1 MKLPPKKQPLKRHD
15 ASLPNRNML
24 IVGASGSGKSAFLR
38 KTVDFKQPRIVAWDP
53 DEDYKLPRVRSMAA
67 FEKLVKKSGFGP
79 IRCALT
85 VRPTEENFE
94 KWAALVFAICHQA
107 APMDIL
113 ADEIADVTRIGKA
126 PPNWGELCR
135 KVRKY
140 GARLCAI
147 TQRPQESDKTILNQV
162 EFTWCGALKT
172 SASYNYLAKE
182 MDLSVQEL
190 KSIVNIDRKQIQ
202 YWIRKGTEAA
212 KLETIK
218 F

>member
-1 MKLPPKKQPLKRHD
+1 MKRPPTPLKRHD
-15 ASLPNRNML
+15 ASLENRNVL

-38 KTVDFKQPRIVAWDP
+38 EKVDFKQERIIAWDP
-53 DEDYKLPRVRSMAA
+53 DEDYSLPRIRTMAA
-67 FEKLVKKSGFGP
+67 FEKLVKKCGFGP

-113 ADEIADVTRIGKA
+113 ADEIADVTRVGKA

-140 GARLCAI
+140 GGRLLAI

-162 EFTWCGALKT
+162 EFMWCGALK
-172 SASYNYLAKE
+172 SAASYKYMAAE
-182 MDLSVQEL
+182 MGVTVQQL
-190 KSIVNIDRKQIQ
+190 QTINNIHRKQIQ
-202 YWIRKGTEAA
+202 YWIRKGTDAA
-212 KLETIK
+212 TLETIK